1 MRWSPLA
8 LLCCCL
14 LVACSS
20 GEFVS
25 TPSARSLPSLSAPN
39 QYGRMVALQ
48 EVAKRGPWTVL
59 FFYPEADTPG

>member
-8 LLCCCL
+8 LLCSCL
-14 LVACSS
+14 LMACSS

-25 TPSARSLPSLSAPN
+25 TSARSVPAFSAPN
-39 QYGRMVALQ
+39 QYGEMVALQ